1 MNHLVPRFG
10 LFLPTPDSR
19 VTRGCDPARC
29 SICTHTEDPIGD
41 DGMMHLGSTRHGP
54 PRFIKVKEPH
64 VVRIY
69 SPVDV
74 DIKIANIGSEVVGWS
89 SDVLVGLGCVPNRV
103 SGGTRGEWTLLFER
117 KEAILALG
125 ARVSGNG

>member
-1 MNHLVPRFG
+1 
-10 LFLPTPDSR
+10 
-19 VTRGCDPARC
+19 
-29 SICTHTEDPIGD
+29 
-41 DGMMHLGSTRHGP
+41 MHLGSTRHGP

-74 DIKIANIGSEVVGWS
+74 DIKIADIGSEVVGWS

-117 KEAILALG
+117 KEAILGGWRGTCVGGFRDECIGLG
-125 ARVSGNG
+125 TVFGPLTVQQAPKSRETSPFV